1 MIQFAQYASGLSGKG
16 LEKNDD
22 SFQILQTRNSSKT
35 RSDSLIRKRD
45 RLAKTI
51 PSLLVQLFRF
61 LFSHLLFRCLLL
73 LLSDFFLFI
82 QISFPLNIIHD
93 TVNYFLMDKVF
104 ILYWWNLHILLLVM
118 TNILIIFWLFT
129 NHSSVFHWSF
139 NLFYRSN
146 VFFSI
151 YKQWFI
157 YTYLICK
164 QKSTIYDIQSLISCK
179 YSSYIKLCPLHLLRK
194 TQRFNLLT

>member
-82 QISFPLNIIHD
+82 QISFSHNIIHD
-93 TVNYFLMDKVF
+93 TVK
-104 ILYWWNLHILLLVM
+104 
-118 TNILIIFWLFT
+118 IIFLWIKFLYYT
-129 NHSSVFHWSF
+129 DEICI
-139 NLFYRSN
+139 FY
-146 VFFSI
+146 
-151 YKQWFI
+151 
-157 YTYLICK
+157 C
-164 QKSTIYDIQSLISCK
+164 
-179 YSSYIKLCPLHLLRK
+179 
-194 TQRFNLLT
+194 